1 MLDQLGKV
9 VHVALRSRINVGRN
23 DIERSAAKNP
33 SLASNAG
40 AISDLME
47 MQPRLLI
54 GEGNASSVSSIQDNL
69 ANGLQKFRYELVSRE
84 QERKLP

>member
-9 VHVALRSRINVGRN
+9 AHVALRSRIGRN
-23 DIERSAAKNP
+23 DIERTDAKNP

-54 GEGNASSVSSIQDNL
+54 GEANASSVSSIQDNL